1 MALEQVYE
9 VAVLGHYH
17 GPGVPCSGEDLKV
30 LRVSE
35 TEIANGVRVQ
45 FEPHSQPKS
54 NRWRKLRIKP
64 ENHATTTG

>member
-1 MALEQVYE
+1 
-9 VAVLGHYH
+9 
-17 GPGVPCSGEDLKV
+17 
-30 LRVSE
+30 
-35 TEIANGVRVQ
+35 VRVQ